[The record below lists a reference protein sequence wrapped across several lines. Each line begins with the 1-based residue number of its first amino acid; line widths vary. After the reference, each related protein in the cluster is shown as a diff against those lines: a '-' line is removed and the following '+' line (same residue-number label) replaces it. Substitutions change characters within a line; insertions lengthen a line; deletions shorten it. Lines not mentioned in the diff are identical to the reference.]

1 MRTIVSLFACL
12 LVLIASPGQGRPH
25 SAHPASSPVL
35 GVWRFVGTAPP
46 GFTRQGTEVARLTF
60 SLRRGRLY
68 ALVTTG
74 KHRYASD
81 GRYVAARH
89 ELLVTVPTSRGKVSL
104 QATLER
110 SAARM
115 IGLWSDA
122 HGDDGG
128 FVLLRIPGTSRHTPA
143 RHGVM

>member
-1 MRTIVSLFACL
+1 L
-12 LVLIASPGQGRPH
+12 LALTARPGHGRPH
-25 SAHPASSPVL
+25 PTHPAAPPIL
-35 GVWRFVGTAPP
+35 GAWRFVGTAPP
-46 GFTRQGTEVARLTF
+46 GFTRQGTEVARLTL
-60 SLRRGRLY
+60 SLQRGRLY

-74 KHRYASD
+74 KHRYNVGAQ
-81 GRYVAARH
+81 YVTAKH
-89 ELLVTVPTSRGKVSL
+89 ELLVTVPASRGKVRL

-110 SAARM
+110 GAARM
-115 IGLWSDA
+115 IGLWSDT